1 MNAKLIT
8 GLSMKY
14 TLTFLFLTAF
24 CLTSLNSASA
34 REIQSF
40 KDSDALINLTQFL
53 YDVGED
59 LEVSLKISD
68 KKVTIKD
75 TSKCTTSAAGEALTL
90 FEKAVMK
97 VLRYYPDEDVP
108 FEQAMTDLND
118 YLNNVRLKKCLF
130 EKETKQSLVKTTY
143 FEDASGK
150 IHLRIDTIHL
160 KSE

>member
-1 MNAKLIT
+1 
-8 GLSMKY
+8 MKY
-14 TLTFLFLTAF
+14 TLTFLFLAIVSIS
-24 CLTSLNSASA
+24 SLGNVSA

-40 KDSDALINLTQFL
+40 KDSDALIGLTQFL

-75 TSKCTTSAAGEALTL
+75 TSKCTTTAAGEALTL
-90 FEKAVMK
+90 TEKAVMK
-97 VLRYYPDEDVP
+97 VLRFYPDEDVP
-108 FEQAMTDLND
+108 FEQAMIDLAD

-130 EKETKQSLVKTTY
+130 EKVTKQSLVKTTY

-150 IHLRIDTIHL
+150 IHLRIDTIQL